1 MMLLLLHTTSFF
13 HAQSRT
19 LYTGATSGHATQ
31 NFFCE
36 YRICMRT
43 HPMTT
48 IAIQKKEKQPAAK
61 KNATQG
67 VIMEQKRGALFK
79 IGDMAVYPSHG
90 VGVIDAIE
98 SKNLSGKEQ
107 KFYILRL
114 LSNGMTI
121 MIPTDNV
128 EQVGLRGIVASR
140 EISKV
145 YKILKE
151 KTAPSDSQTWNR
163 RYREY
168 MEKIRTGSA
177 FEVAEVLRDL
187 LLLRIGKDLS
197 FGERR
202 MLDMAKGLLVKELSI
217 AQKSPEDRI
226 EKHIEA
232 LFA

>member
-1 MMLLLLHTTSFF
+1 
-13 HAQSRT
+13 
-19 LYTGATSGHATQ
+19 
-31 NFFCE
+31 
-36 YRICMRT
+36 MRT
-43 HPMTT
+43 QPTTT
-48 IAIQKKEKQPAAK
+48 IAVPKKEKQSASK
-61 KNATQG
+61 KNAAQG
-67 VIMEQKRGALFK
+67 VVMEQKRGALFK

-145 YKILKE
+145 YKILKD

>member
-1 MMLLLLHTTSFF
+1 
-13 HAQSRT
+13 
-19 LYTGATSGHATQ
+19 
-31 NFFCE
+31 
-36 YRICMRT
+36 MRT
-43 HPMTT
+43 QPTTT
-48 IAIQKKEKQPAAK
+48 IAVPKKEKQSASK
-61 KNATQG
+61 KNAAQG
-67 VIMEQKRGALFK
+67 VVMEQKRGALFK

-90 VGVIDAIE
+90 VGIIDAIE
-98 SKNLSGKEQ
+98 RKNLSGKEQ

-140 EISKV
+140 EITKV
-145 YKILKE
+145 YKILKD

>member
-1 MMLLLLHTTSFF
+1 MKTHSASNL
-13 HAQSRT
+13 
-19 LYTGATSGHATQ
+19 ATQ
-31 NFFCE
+31 
-36 YRICMRT
+36 
-43 HPMTT
+43 
-48 IAIQKKEKQPAAK
+48 KKARQPAAK
-61 KNATQG
+61 KNTAQG
-67 VIMEQKRGALFK
+67 GAMDQKRGTLFK

-90 VGVIDAIE
+90 VGIIDKIE
-98 SKNLSGKEQ
+98 TKNLSGKEQ

-128 EQVGLRGIVASR
+128 EQVGLRGIVTNR

-151 KTAPSDSQTWNR
+151 KSVPSDSQTWNR

-168 MEKIRTGSA
+168 MEKIRTGSV

>member
-1 MMLLLLHTTSFF
+1 
-13 HAQSRT
+13 
-19 LYTGATSGHATQ
+19 
-31 NFFCE
+31 
-36 YRICMRT
+36 MRT

-48 IAIQKKEKQPAAK
+48 IAIQKKEKHPAAK

>member
-1 MMLLLLHTTSFF
+1 MKTHTAT
-13 HAQSRT
+13 
-19 LYTGATSGHATQ
+19 TGA
-31 NFFCE
+31 
-36 YRICMRT
+36 M
-43 HPMTT
+43 
-48 IAIQKKEKQPAAK
+48 QKKDRQPAVK
-61 KNATQG
+61 KNRIQG
-67 VIMEQKRGALFK
+67 AAMTQKRGTFFK
-79 IGDMAVYPSHG
+79 TGDMAVYPSHG
-90 VGVIDAIE
+90 VGIIDKIE
-98 SKNLSGKEQ
+98 TKNLTGKEQ

-128 EQVGLRGIVASR
+128 EQVGLRGIVTNR

-151 KTAPSDSQTWNR
+151 KTVPSDSQTWNR

-168 MEKIRTGSA
+168 MEKIRTGSV

-217 AQKSPEDRI
+217 AQKSPEDHI

>member
-1 MMLLLLHTTSFF
+1 
-13 HAQSRT
+13 
-19 LYTGATSGHATQ
+19 
-31 NFFCE
+31 
-36 YRICMRT
+36 MRT
-43 HPMTT
+43 QPTTT
-48 IAIQKKEKQPAAK
+48 IAVPKKEKQSASK
-61 KNATQG
+61 KNAAQG
-67 VIMEQKRGALFK
+67 VVMEQKRGALFK

-90 VGVIDAIE
+90 VGIIDAIE
-98 SKNLSGKEQ
+98 RKNLSGKEQ

-140 EISKV
+140 EISKI

>member
-1 MMLLLLHTTSFF
+1 
-13 HAQSRT
+13 
-19 LYTGATSGHATQ
+19 
-31 NFFCE
+31 
-36 YRICMRT
+36 
-43 HPMTT
+43 
-48 IAIQKKEKQPAAK
+48 
-61 KNATQG
+61 
-67 VIMEQKRGALFK
+67 MEQKRGSLFK

-90 VGVIDAIE
+90 VGVIDAVE
-98 SKNLSGKEQ
+98 SRNLSGKVQ

>member
-1 MMLLLLHTTSFF
+1 MQTATNKKDK
-13 HAQSRT
+13 QSAKKKKAAD
-19 LYTGATSGHATQ
+19 GATM
-31 NFFCE
+31 E
-36 YRICMRT
+36 
-43 HPMTT
+43 
-48 IAIQKKEKQPAAK
+48 KKKG
-61 KNATQG
+61 T
-67 VIMEQKRGALFK
+67 LFK

-98 SKNLSGKEQ
+98 TKNLAGREQ

-128 EQVGLRGIVASR
+128 EQVGLRGIVTSR
-140 EISKV
+140 EIAKV

-151 KTAPSDSQTWNR
+151 KRIPSDSQTWNR

-168 MEKIRTGSA
+168 MEKIRTGSV

-187 LLLRIGKDLS
+187 LVLRIGKDLS

-202 MLDMAKGLLVKELSI
+202 MLDMAKGLLVKELSV
-217 AQKSPEDRI
+217 AQNSPEERI

>member
-1 MMLLLLHTTSFF
+1 MKTQTTMHT
-13 HAQSRT
+13 A
-19 LYTGATSGHATQ
+19 
-31 NFFCE
+31 
-36 YRICMRT
+36 
-43 HPMTT
+43 PP
-48 IAIQKKEKQPAAK
+48 KKDKHAAK
-61 KNATQG
+61 KKKAGNGTAT
-67 VIMEQKRGALFK
+67 EKKKGALFK

-98 SKNLSGKEQ
+98 TKNLAGKEQ
-107 KFYILRL
+107 TFYILRL

-128 EQVGLRGIVASR
+128 EQVGLRGIVTSR
-140 EISKV
+140 EIAKV

-151 KTAPSDSQTWNR
+151 KRIPSDSQTWNR

-168 MEKIRTGSA
+168 MEKIRTGSV

-187 LLLRIGKDLS
+187 LVLRIGKDLS

-202 MLDMAKGLLVKELSI
+202 MLDMAKGLLVKELSV
-217 AQKSPEDRI
+217 AQNSPEERI

>member
-1 MMLLLLHTTSFF
+1 
-13 HAQSRT
+13 
-19 LYTGATSGHATQ
+19 
-31 NFFCE
+31 
-36 YRICMRT
+36 MRT
-43 HPMTT
+43 HPTTT

-61 KNATQG
+61 KNLAHG
-67 VIMEQKRGALFK
+67 VIMEQKRGSLFK

-98 SKNLSGKEQ
+98 RKNLSGKEQ

>member
-1 MMLLLLHTTSFF
+1 
-13 HAQSRT
+13 
-19 LYTGATSGHATQ
+19 
-31 NFFCE
+31 
-36 YRICMRT
+36 MRT
-43 HPMTT
+43 PTT
-48 IAIQKKEKQPAAK
+48 NNSATQKKESQPTAR
-61 KNATQG
+61 KNSAHG
-67 VIMEQKRGALFK
+67 VVMEQKRGALFK

-98 SKNLSGKEQ
+98 SRNLSGKVQ

>member
-1 MMLLLLHTTSFF
+1 
-13 HAQSRT
+13 
-19 LYTGATSGHATQ
+19 
-31 NFFCE
+31 
-36 YRICMRT
+36 MRT
-43 HPMTT
+43 QPTTT
-48 IAIQKKEKQPAAK
+48 IAVPKKEKQSASK
-61 KNATQG
+61 KNAAQG
-67 VIMEQKRGALFK
+67 VVMEQKRGALFK

-90 VGVIDAIE
+90 VGIIDAIE
-98 SKNLSGKEQ
+98 RKNLSGKEQ

-140 EISKV
+140 EVSKV

>member
-1 MMLLLLHTTSFF
+1 MWRKRDRMDFEFGRVEEDGSGAVRRVSI
-13 HAQSRT
+13 HAAIVARAGEDRPVRGGGERPEKRRHAVTNGRGRGTEHDPAVLVDRQT
-19 LYTGATSGHATQ
+19 LD
-31 NFFCE
+31 
-36 YRICMRT
+36 
-43 HPMTT
+43 
-48 IAIQKKEKQPAAK
+48 IA
-61 KNATQG
+61 
-67 VIMEQKRGALFK
+67 F
-79 IGDMAVYPSHG
+79 
-90 VGVIDAIE
+90 
-98 SKNLSGKEQ
+98 
-107 KFYILRL
+107 
-114 LSNGMTI
+114 
-121 MIPTDNV
+121 
-128 EQVGLRGIVASR
+128 EQVGLRGIVANR

-151 KTAPSDSQTWNR
+151 KTVPSDSQTWNR

>member
-1 MMLLLLHTTSFF
+1 
-13 HAQSRT
+13 
-19 LYTGATSGHATQ
+19 
-31 NFFCE
+31 
-36 YRICMRT
+36 MRT
-43 HPMTT
+43 QPTTT
-48 IAIQKKEKQPAAK
+48 IAVPKKEKQSASK
-61 KNATQG
+61 KNAAQG
-67 VIMEQKRGALFK
+67 VVMEQKRGALFK

-90 VGVIDAIE
+90 VGIIDAIE
-98 SKNLSGKEQ
+98 RKNLSGKEQ

>member
-1 MMLLLLHTTSFF
+1 
-13 HAQSRT
+13 
-19 LYTGATSGHATQ
+19 
-31 NFFCE
+31 
-36 YRICMRT
+36 MRT
-43 HPMTT
+43 HTT
-48 IAIQKKEKQPAAK
+48 TNIAMQKKERQPTAK
-61 KNATQG
+61 KNAAHG
-67 VIMEQKRGALFK
+67 VIMEQKRGSLFK

-90 VGVIDAIE
+90 VGIIDAIE
-98 SKNLSGKEQ
+98 SKNLSDKKQ

-128 EQVGLRGIVASR
+128 EQVGLRGIVANR

-151 KTAPSDSQTWNR
+151 KTVPSDSQTWNR

>member
-1 MMLLLLHTTSFF
+1 MRTPTTSN
-13 HAQSRT
+13 S
-19 LYTGATSGHATQ
+19 AT
-31 NFFCE
+31 
-36 YRICMRT
+36 
-43 HPMTT
+43 
-48 IAIQKKEKQPAAK
+48 QKKEIQPTAK
-61 KNATQG
+61 KSSAHG
-67 VIMEQKRGALFK
+67 AVMEQKRGALFK

-98 SKNLSGKEQ
+98 SRNLSGKVQ

>member
-1 MMLLLLHTTSFF
+1 MKTHTAT
-13 HAQSRT
+13 
-19 LYTGATSGHATQ
+19 TGA
-31 NFFCE
+31 
-36 YRICMRT
+36 M
-43 HPMTT
+43 
-48 IAIQKKEKQPAAK
+48 QKKDRQPAVK
-61 KNATQG
+61 KNRVQG
-67 VIMEQKRGALFK
+67 AAMTQKRGMFFK
-79 IGDMAVYPSHG
+79 TGDMAVYPSHG
-90 VGVIDAIE
+90 VGIIDKIE
-98 SKNLSGKEQ
+98 TKNLTGKEQ

-128 EQVGLRGIVASR
+128 EQVGLRGIVTNR

-151 KTAPSDSQTWNR
+151 KTVPSDSQTWNR

-168 MEKIRTGSA
+168 MEKIRTGSV

-217 AQKSPEDRI
+217 AQKSPEDHI

>member
-1 MMLLLLHTTSFF
+1 
-13 HAQSRT
+13 
-19 LYTGATSGHATQ
+19 
-31 NFFCE
+31 
-36 YRICMRT
+36 
-43 HPMTT
+43 
-48 IAIQKKEKQPAAK
+48 
-61 KNATQG
+61 
-67 VIMEQKRGALFK
+67 
-79 IGDMAVYPSHG
+79 
-90 VGVIDAIE
+90 
-98 SKNLSGKEQ
+98 
-107 KFYILRL
+107 
-114 LSNGMTI
+114 MTI

-151 KTAPSDSQTWNR
+151 KTAPADSQTWNR

>member
-1 MMLLLLHTTSFF
+1 
-13 HAQSRT
+13 
-19 LYTGATSGHATQ
+19 
-31 NFFCE
+31 
-36 YRICMRT
+36 MRT
-43 HPMTT
+43 QPTTT
-48 IAIQKKEKQPAAK
+48 IAVPKKEKQSASK
-61 KNATQG
+61 KNAAQG
-67 VIMEQKRGALFK
+67 VVMEQKRGALFK

-90 VGVIDAIE
+90 VGIIDAIE
-98 SKNLSGKEQ
+98 RKNLSGKEQ

-145 YKILKE
+145 YKILKD

>member
-1 MMLLLLHTTSFF
+1 
-13 HAQSRT
+13 
-19 LYTGATSGHATQ
+19 
-31 NFFCE
+31 
-36 YRICMRT
+36 MRT
-43 HPMTT
+43 QPTTT
-48 IAIQKKEKQPAAK
+48 IAVPKKEKQSASK
-61 KNATQG
+61 KNAAQG
-67 VIMEQKRGALFK
+67 VVMEQKRGALFK

-90 VGVIDAIE
+90 VGIIDAIE
-98 SKNLSGKEQ
+98 RKNLSGKEQ

-145 YKILKE
+145 HKILKE

-202 MLDMAKGLLVKELSI
+202 MLDTARNLLIKELSI
-217 AQKSPEDRI
+217 VKNSTEKTI
-226 EKHIEA
+226 EKELKRI
-232 LFA
+232 FDY

>member
-1 MMLLLLHTTSFF
+1 
-13 HAQSRT
+13 
-19 LYTGATSGHATQ
+19 
-31 NFFCE
+31 
-36 YRICMRT
+36 MRT
-43 HPMTT
+43 QPTTT
-48 IAIQKKEKQPAAK
+48 IAVPKKEKQSVSK
-61 KNATQG
+61 KNAAQG
-67 VIMEQKRGALFK
+67 VVMEQKRGALFK

-90 VGVIDAIE
+90 VGIIDAIE
-98 SKNLSGKEQ
+98 RKNLSGKEQ

>member
-1 MMLLLLHTTSFF
+1 MRTPTTSN
-13 HAQSRT
+13 S
-19 LYTGATSGHATQ
+19 AT
-31 NFFCE
+31 
-36 YRICMRT
+36 
-43 HPMTT
+43 
-48 IAIQKKEKQPAAK
+48 QKKESQPTAK
-61 KNATQG
+61 KSSAHG
-67 VIMEQKRGALFK
+67 AAMEQKRGALFK

-98 SKNLSGKEQ
+98 SRNLSGKVQ